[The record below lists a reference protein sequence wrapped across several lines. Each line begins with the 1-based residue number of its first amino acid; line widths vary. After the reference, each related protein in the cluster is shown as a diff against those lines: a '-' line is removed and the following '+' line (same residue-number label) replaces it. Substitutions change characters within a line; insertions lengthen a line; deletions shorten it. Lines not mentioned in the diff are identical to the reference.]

1 MEMAG
6 ILSNLISMMQVGNRK
21 LPIRINQVGNNAEI
35 VIEFTEKEFKD
46 MVFQNMPEQQRNAV
60 NVVFEQGKMKI
71 IIKLW

>member
-1 MEMAG
+1 MAG